1 MGNNLPMS
9 KPIGI
14 YEAKT
19 HFSQIVDDLVNG
31 RCGPV
36 PVMRRGK
43 QAVSLATE
51 PPSAATLAKPKSIIG
66 CMKGLIGDID
76 LKDTELTEEE
86 IDELFG
92 EKRDIEKEK
101 RMSRKV

>member
-1 MGNNLPMS
+1 MS

-36 PVMRRGK
+36 PIMRHGK
-43 QAVSLATE
+43 QAVYLVTE
-51 PPSAATLAKPKSIIG
+51 LPAATTPTKPKSIIG

-101 RMSRKV
+101 RISW

>member
-1 MGNNLPMS
+1 MGNTLPIS

-43 QAVSLATE
+43 QAVFIIPEL
-51 PPSAATLAKPKSIIG
+51 PAAELTQRPKIKFGIG
-66 CMKGLIGDID
+66 KGRYHIVDDID
-76 LKDTELTEEE
+76 AANDEVLKLFSDEEA
-86 IDELFG
+86 
-92 EKRDIEKEK
+92 
-101 RMSRKV
+101 

>member
-31 RCGPV
+31 
-36 PVMRRGK
+36 VMTTVEGK
-43 QAVSLATE
+43 PAKSKTPWEVRATMQE
-51 PPSAATLAKPKSIIG
+51 LRATKEARTRAGRP
-66 CMKGLIGDID
+66 GLG
-76 LKDTELTEEE
+76 
-86 IDELFG
+86 
-92 EKRDIEKEK
+92 
-101 RMSRKV
+101 V

>member
-1 MGNNLPMS
+1 MSNNLPIS

-19 HFSQIVDDLVNG
+19 HLSQIVDDLVNG

-43 QAVSLATE
+43 QAVYLVTELPTATA
-51 PPSAATLAKPKSIIG
+51 PAKPKSIIG
-66 CMKGLIGDID
+66 CMEGQFRHID
-76 LKDTELTEEE
+76 WKDTELTENE

-92 EKRDIEKEK
+92 EKRDAVKEA
-101 RMSRKV
+101 RLAW

>member
-43 QAVSLATE
+43 QAIYLVTE
-51 PPSAATLAKPKSIIG
+51 PPAAAVPAKPKSIIG
-66 CMKGLIGDID
+66 CMEGQFRHINWE
-76 LKDTELTEEE
+76 DTELTEEE

-92 EKRDIEKEK
+92 EKRDAAKEA
-101 RMSRKV
+101 RLAW